1 MKSLDYINIIP
12 SFTAGLVKAISLLG
26 GSGASLFL
34 STAMPDELG
43 LAKYASALTGWGLA
57 LACIWVLSKTV
68 KHLFEKLEA
77 KDKRIEELHSEA
89 LKKSDE
95 IAEERLAALKGR
107 ER

>member
-1 MKSLDYINIIP
+1 
-12 SFTAGLVKAISLLG
+12 
-26 GSGASLFL
+26 LFL
-34 STAMPDELG
+34 STEIPPELG

-68 KHLFEKLEA
+68 KHLFEKIEA
-77 KDKRIEELHSEA
+77 KDKRIEELHTEA

-95 IAEERLAALKGR
+95 IAEERLKALKEM